1 MSFNQ
6 KIGDMV
12 LVEDVFKN
20 IVLRGDVMKFVGFN
34 LKQPKVNN
42 SYGNILDD
50 LGKECELKV
59 CSVGH
64 GLVFTTKDS
73 TTTTSEVIS
82 IDESFSHILVQT
94 RNSFYTFEK

>member
-1 MSFNQ
+1 MNVAGLTLMKVDMN
-6 KIGDMV
+6 KID
-12 LVEDVFKN
+12 
-20 IVLRGDVMKFVGFN
+20 VLRGDVMKFVGFN

-82 IDESFSHILVQT
+82 IDESFSHVLVQT

>member
-1 MSFNQ
+1 MNVAGLTLMKVDMN
-6 KIGDMV
+6 KID
-12 LVEDVFKN
+12 
-20 IVLRGDVMKFVGFN
+20 VLRGDVMKFVGFN
-34 LKQPKVNN
+34 LKEPKVNN

-73 TTTTSEVIS
+73 TTKTSEVIS
-82 IDESFSHILVQT
+82 IDESFSHVLVQT

>member
-1 MSFNQ
+1 
-6 KIGDMV
+6 
-12 LVEDVFKN
+12 
-20 IVLRGDVMKFVGFN
+20 MKFVGFN

-59 CSVGH
+59 CSVGQ

-73 TTTTSEVIS
+73 ITKTSCSLVGKEYKEGKKPGEASCVS
-82 IDESFSHILVQT
+82 IQEIKEELET
-94 RNSFYTFEK
+94 EE

>member
-1 MSFNQ
+1 
-6 KIGDMV
+6 
-12 LVEDVFKN
+12 
-20 IVLRGDVMKFVGFN
+20 MKFVCFN
-34 LKQPKVNN
+34 TKEPKVGVV
-42 SYGNILDD
+42 YDVLDD

>member
-1 MSFNQ
+1 
-6 KIGDMV
+6 
-12 LVEDVFKN
+12 
-20 IVLRGDVMKFVGFN
+20 MKFVGFN

-50 LGKECELKV
+50 LGKECELKA
-59 CSVGH
+59 CSVGR

>member
-1 MSFNQ
+1 
-6 KIGDMV
+6 
-12 LVEDVFKN
+12 
-20 IVLRGDVMKFVGFN
+20 MKFVGFN

-73 TTTTSEVIS
+73 TTPTSE
-82 IDESFSHILVQT
+82 
-94 RNSFYTFEK
+94 FYSS